1 MTKFSE
7 GDDIIVDFGGLDH
20 RAEVVRH
27 SNGWVLAVIVIDPQW
42 DYGRQGARLVP
53 HSTVCVPEKRV
64 KHAE

>member
-1 MTKFSE
+1 LE
-7 GDDIIVDFGGLDH
+7 H

-27 SNGWVLAVIVIDPQW
+27 SNGWVLAVIAIDPLW